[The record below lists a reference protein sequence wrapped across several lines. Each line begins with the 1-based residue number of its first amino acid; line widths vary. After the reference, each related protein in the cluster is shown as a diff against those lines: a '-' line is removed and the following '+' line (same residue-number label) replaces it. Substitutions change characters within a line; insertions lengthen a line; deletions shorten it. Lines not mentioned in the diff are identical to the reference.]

1 MAKTRPKGSSSKKR
15 QKNILNRTGAFS
27 AAPVP
32 TDNLP
37 TAEAPTD
44 DVRTLLAA
52 AAEQLLHSPV
62 EALPLAAR
70 AVQQCPSSLPALEQ
84 LAEIHVELG
93 DMNAA
98 HALYAR
104 AAALDPAGAPES
116 AGGSGPDKFLWLA
129 QLSPAGGADAVAW
142 YERGAASLRALIAA
156 HSHSRSAPH
165 PGPDRDSTQDE
176 HALQAKL
183 VSALCGLAELYLSD
197 LCMEPDAE
205 ARCEAYVAEALL
217 VAPASPE
224 ALQTL
229 ASVRISQQRMPD
241 AVAALDRAL
250 AALAALPAP
259 DTPSYAARIALARL
273 LIECARYEPALALLE
288 RLQAE
293 HDQLPDL
300 WYLGGWALFLLGEG
314 EGPAGRAECWDSA
327 RDWLRTCEKVS
338 LSPRPLLL
346 LCFTDN
352 ANSDQLY
359 KALKWEDE
367 GIKEHACELLAKISE
382 VVPETT
388 DADADDDDGEED
400 EWEDDDDDDDNMED
414 S

>member
-1 MAKTRPKGSSSKKR
+1 MPADGM
-15 QKNILNRTGAFS
+15 
-27 AAPVP
+27 P
-32 TDNLP
+32 TEDLK
-37 TAEAPTD
+37 
-44 DVRTLLAA
+44 TLLAA
-52 AAEQLLHSPV
+52 AAAELLHNPAK
-62 EALPLAAR
+62 ALPLAAR
-70 AVQQCPSSLPALEQ
+70 AVQLCPSSLQALEQ

-93 DMNAA
+93 DTAAA
-98 HALYAR
+98 HELYAR
-104 AAALDPAGAPES
+104 AAALDPAGAPER

-129 QLSPAGGADAVAW
+129 QLSPAGGAEAVSW

-156 HSHSRSAPH
+156 PPPS
-165 PGPDRDSTQDE
+165 STPPDE

-250 AALAALPAP
+250 AALSGLPAS
-259 DTPSYAARIALARL
+259 DTPSYATRIALARL

-288 RLQAE
+288 SLQAE

-300 WYLGGWALFLLGEG
+300 WYLGGWTLFLLGEA
-314 EGPAGRAECWDSA
+314 EDPAGRAECWDSA
-327 RDWLRTCEKVS
+327 RDWLRTCEKVTLPLFDCDAMWPTLTVTS
-338 LSPRPLLL
+338 YTRPWNGKTRASRSTRPSCWPKSRTLYLRRRVRMRMRMTTVATRTSGRTMTTRTTIWRSPDDILL
-346 LCFTDN
+346 
-352 ANSDQLY
+352 QLPFGL
-359 KALKWEDE
+359 ALP
-367 GIKEHACELLAKISE
+367 GYTYVYGSTI
-382 VVPETT
+382 
-388 DADADDDDGEED
+388 
-400 EWEDDDDDDDNMED
+400 
-414 S
+414 